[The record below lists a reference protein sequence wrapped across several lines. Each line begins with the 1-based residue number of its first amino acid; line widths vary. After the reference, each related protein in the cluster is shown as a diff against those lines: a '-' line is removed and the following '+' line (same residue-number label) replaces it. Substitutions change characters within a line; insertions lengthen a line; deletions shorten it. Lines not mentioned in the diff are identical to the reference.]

1 MQLIPVVEFEPFAF
15 QTVEREFPTDSDRQ
29 SWDDY
34 WQNSLADGITDIDPY
49 LLQDSPSPTAKAIA
63 ERLIFCT

>member
-15 QTVEREFPTDSDRQ
+15 QAKDRESPTDCDRQ

-34 WQNSLADGITDIDPY
+34 WRNSLADSGITDIDHY
-49 LLQDSPSPTAKAIA
+49 QRGS
-63 ERLIFCT
+63 